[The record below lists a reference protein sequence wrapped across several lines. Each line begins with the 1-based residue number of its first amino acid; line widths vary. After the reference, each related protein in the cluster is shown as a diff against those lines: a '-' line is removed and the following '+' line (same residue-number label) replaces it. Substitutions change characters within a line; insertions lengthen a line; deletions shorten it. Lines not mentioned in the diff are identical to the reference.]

1 MKEPIISFV
10 KSCEDEYKKF
20 VAIENFPNYQVVSK
34 EITIEK
40 SQRQGFDSP
49 AAAFYDIPTG
59 AHTMEIWSMLFLP
72 NMNAKYLVFHEF
84 THIWDAEKYSRK
96 DKVKH
101 MSNKGFTEYHAAQ
114 IDFLKLLGAKGISQQ
129 LSFSMDQSFETIGGR
144 KSANE
149 FVEMPRSLAIKL
161 ISRQD
166 FPADLETLATTIGAI
181 FNYYG
186 RRSICKMYATDYMQ
200 ETEND
205 VIESFIGTNVVKVLD
220 AFMFGWFDDNKV
232 AILDAFYQKMIFTLA
247 RRYKLA

>member
-20 VAIENFPNYQVVSK
+20 VAIENFPNYRVISK

-49 AAAFYDIPTG
+49 AAVFYDIPTG
-59 AHTMEIWSMLFLP
+59 AHTMEIWSRLFLP

-84 THIWDAEKYSRK
+84 THIWDAEKYSQK

-114 IDFLKLLGAKGISQQ
+114 IDFLKLLGAKVISQQ
-129 LSFSMDQSFETIGGR
+129 FSFSMNQSFETFGGS
-144 KSANE
+144 KTATE
-149 FVEMPRSLAIKL
+149 FVKMPRSLAIEL
-161 ISRQD
+161 IRRQD
-166 FPADLETLATTIGAI
+166 FSANIETFATTIGAI

-186 RRSICKMYATDYMQ
+186 RRSICKMYATDYI
-200 ETEND
+200 EEKED
-205 VIESFIGTNVVKVLD
+205 CVIESFIGADAVKALD
-220 AFMFGWFDDNKV
+220 AFMLGWFDDNKV
-232 AILDAFYQKMIFTLA
+232 AILDGFYQKMILTLVS
-247 RRYKLA
+247 RYKLA